1 METILIDEK
10 ELRDKFV
17 KKARAT
23 NTILRDALINK
34 ESEYGI
40 KGESYVG
47 GLTRILCNE
56 KSSLEDNIDNLI
68 DVFHNNYLESIFF
81 QLENMRKRNTLD
93 IVLHYLKSR
102 GLEEDFAQ
110 FKNQIK
116 HTSPNQKNFIPIQE
130 KTELSDK

>member
-17 KKARAT
+17 AKARAT
-23 NTILRDALINK
+23 NTILRDALQKK

-40 KGESYVG
+40 NCESYVG
-47 GLTRILCNE
+47 GLTRILCDE
-56 KSSLEDNIDNLI
+56 KSSLEDNMDNLI
-68 DVFHNNYLESIFF
+68 NIFHNNYLESIFF

-110 FKNQIK
+110 FRSRLKQTPLNTKQV
-116 HTSPNQKNFIPIQE
+116 IPIQE
-130 KTELSDK
+130 NMELSDK

>member
-1 METILIDEK
+1 METILINET

-17 KKARAT
+17 AKARAT
-23 NTILRDALINK
+23 NTILRDALIKK

-68 DVFHNNYLESIFF
+68 NIFHNNYLESIFF
-81 QLENMRKRNTLD
+81 QLENMRKRNMLD
-93 IVLHYLKSR
+93 IVLHYLKSK

-116 HTSPNQKNFIPIQE
+116 YASTDRKNFISIQE

>member
-110 FKNQIK
+110 FRSRLKQTPLNTKQV
-116 HTSPNQKNFIPIQE
+116 IPIQE
-130 KTELSDK
+130 NMELSDK